1 MAELMTIARPYAE
14 AVFALAKAE
23 QKLAEWSEQ
32 LANLAVI
39 TNDDAMQAMLNNPKY
54 TADNIVAV
62 YAGVMDS
69 GLNAQ
74 GKNLITAMAEN
85 KRLKALPEVAEQF
98 ETLKAIDEKRV
109 RATVISAR
117 KPTVE
122 QKKKLSAALNAKFS
136 AEVEINYELDESLIA
151 GIKIVV
157 GDWAI
162 DGSALTQLNKLGA
175 AIAQ

>member
-14 AVFALAKAE
+14 AVFALAKDE
-23 QKLAEWSEQ
+23 QKLADWSEQ

-39 TNDDAMQAMLNNPKY
+39 AGDDAMQAMLENPKY
-54 TADNIVAV
+54 TADNVVSVFEGI
-62 YAGVMDS
+62 MDS
-69 GLNAQ
+69 GLSAE
-74 GKNLITAMAEN
+74 GKNLLTAMAEN
-85 KRLKALPEVAEQF
+85 KRLKALPEVADQF
-98 ETLKAIDEKRV
+98 EDLRAAEEKRI

-122 QKKKLSAALNAKFS
+122 QKKKLSAALNAKFD
-136 AEVEINYELDESLIA
+136 AEVEINYEVDESLIA